1 MAGVHRPGARAGSQ
15 TPGVCLGVP
24 APKPDRYFLTFV
36 SMATLIS
43 SVTRAVALMSV
54 VATVAALS
62 ACTPRPDGPEPV
74 AERFFLALAEG
85 DTSSASAYAD
95 RPELARAALNE
106 AWAGLQ
112 ATGLDA
118 QILSSKYAE
127 DTGSIAYRYT
137 WHLPKDRTWSYE
149 GQLNMIRDDGRWQV
163 RWSAT
168 DIHPRLGENQT
179 FALRA
184 DDPPRASVHERSGTN
199 VLVPGYRYHF
209 ALDAQQAGGALM
221 PTARVVADVLR
232 RFDNTLDAQRLAEQ
246 SSSIKGPLS
255 LITLRKADHDE
266 VVGALSAL
274 PGVVITPQPEM
285 VPTDEDFAP
294 TLINEI
300 KKTVADDLDG
310 TPGWRVVTVNQNGA
324 DVDVLHE
331 VRGDPA
337 PSVSISLDRSVQ
349 EAAQNA
355 VDITGKQAMIVV
367 IRPSTGEIL
376 AVAQNEAADREGPIA
391 TMGLYPPGS
400 TFKIVTAGAAIERD
414 MATPNTL
421 LGCPGRM
428 DIGHRSVP
436 NYGGFDLGTVPM
448 SRAFASSCNTTFAE
462 LASRMPP
469 RGLTQAAAQYGIGP
483 DYRIAGLPTVSGSV
497 PPTVNLTE
505 RTEDGFGQGKVV
517 ASPFGMALAAATVA
531 AGHTPVPKLIDGRE
545 TEITGDRAQIPAE
558 VVESLRPMM
567 RLVVTNGTAE
577 DLQGAGD
584 VRGKTGE
591 AEFAGGSHS
600 WFTGYRGDM
609 AFSALIVGG
618 GSSEYAV
625 RMLKGMLDALPPDFL
640 A

>member
-1 MAGVHRPGARAGSQ
+1 
-15 TPGVCLGVP
+15 
-24 APKPDRYFLTFV
+24 
-36 SMATLIS
+36 MATLFT
-43 SVTRAVALMSV
+43 SVTRA
-54 VATVAALS
+54 AALAS
-62 ACTPRPDGPEPV
+62 AAALVVTLGACTPRPNGPEPT
-74 AERFFLALAEG
+74 AEEFFEALATG
-85 DTSSASAYAD
+85 DTGAAAQLAD
-95 RPELARAALNE
+95 DPEGARAALNE

-127 DTGSIAYRYT
+127 DTGSVTYRYT
-137 WHLPKDRTWSYE
+137 WHLPKGRTWTYD
-149 GQLNMIRDDGRWQV
+149 GQLNLVRDEGRWEV

-168 DIHPRLGENQT
+168 GLHPRLGENQT

-184 DDPPRASVHERSGTN
+184 EAPPRASVHERTGTN

-209 ALDAQQAGGALM
+209 ALDAKAAGAELMATARTVAGGLH
-221 PTARVVADVLR
+221 
-232 RFDNTLDAQRLAEQ
+232 RFDNTLDPQRLAELA
-246 SSSIKGPLS
+246 SSTKGALS
-255 LITLRKADHDE
+255 LMTLNQADHDA
-266 VVGALSAL
+266 VAPALRSL

-285 VPTDEDFAP
+285 VPTDPTFAP
-294 TLINEI
+294 AVVNEV
-300 KKTVADDLDG
+300 KRNVAEDLDG
-310 TPGWRVVTVNQNGA
+310 DPGWRVVTVNQNGV
-324 DVDVLHE
+324 DVDVLNE
-331 VRGDPA
+331 VAGTPA

-349 EAAQNA
+349 NAAQDA
-355 VDITGKQAMIVV
+355 VNITGKQAMIVV
-367 IRPSTGEIL
+367 IKPSTGEIL
-376 AVAQNEAADREGPIA
+376 AVAQNTAADREGPLA

-400 TFKIVTAGAAIERD
+400 TFKIVTAGAAIERQ

-421 LGCPGRM
+421 LGCPGSM
-428 DIGHRSVP
+428 DIGHRTVP

-469 RGLTQAAAQYGIGP
+469 RGLTEAASQYGIGL
-483 DYRIAGLPTVSGSV
+483 DYDIPGLSTVSGSV

-505 RTEDGFGQGKVV
+505 RTEDGFGQGKVL

-531 AGHTPVPKLIDGRE
+531 AGHTPVPQLIAGRE
-545 TEITGDRAQIPAE
+545 TAVTGAQQQIPPA
-558 VVESLRPMM
+558 VVEGLRPMM
-567 RLVVTNGTAE
+567 RLVVTNGSAK
-577 DLQGAGD
+577 DLAGSGD

-625 RMLKGMLDALPPDFL
+625 RMLKGMLDSLPPDYQ